1 MGDEL
6 NKLIDDVSS
15 GKEPLAPGVTRMHLP
30 GKFPDEWIDHEY
42 VRKIVRDELTKILT
56 DVGRYPES
64 EPFYDTIQ
72 DKLERNASGR
82 RHFPENQA
90 INMLVRDLLETIKK
104 EK

>member
-6 NKLIDDVSS
+6 NKLIDDTAS
-15 GKEPLAPGVTRMHLP
+15 GKEPLPPGVVRMP
-30 GKFPDEWIDHEY
+30 PAWKYPNDMIDHEY
-42 VRKIVRDELTKILT
+42 VRKIVREELTKILT

-72 DKLERNASGR
+72 DKLERNASGH
-82 RHFPENQA
+82 RHLPENQA

>member
-1 MGDEL
+1 MDDEL

-42 VRKIVRDELTKILT
+42 VRKIVRDELTKILA
-56 DVGRYPES
+56 DIGRYPES
-64 EPFYDTIQ
+64 QPLYDTIQ
-72 DKLERNASGR
+72 DKLEGNVVGC
-82 RHFPENQA
+82 RHLPENQA
-90 INMLVRDLLETIKK
+90 INMLVRDLLEAIKK